1 MSQISNFVAANKK
14 SDMVPAPLARSI
26 LSLTRSIRKRLSE
39 IGLSALIADYKA
51 HVNNFSNPHKD
62 NVGEFS
68 SELPVLMYSMYL
80 QLFTSD
86 PTQTGTP
93 LSAEAFATWISDPI
107 VFVEVCRR
115 LSLDSYKYDDGVGNV
130 TTPIYGLGDIS
141 PDVPPPAPSYFV
153 GYSMPDMFAKPFVS
167 DGSLLVKELP
177 TQSSKMTV
185 GVSVTAPAV
194 PDLTKTYTYT
204 AMVTNAYSDGIL
216 VNFTVPGDPTTGPN
230 GIQAQALSLGT
241 SPESAVISTGSDF
254 IQSGVLNFWPFTA
267 ATTEASVVLA
277 IDGGVMS
284 IYYVLETLIQKVTV
298 TIPESM
304 FSRPLDRIVMSPT
317 WDQKVS
323 GVGGIKSLM
332 VYPQT
337 FSDSE
342 VGTLFERL

>member
-14 SDMVPAPLARSI
+14 PDMVPAPLARSI
-26 LSLTRSIRKRLSE
+26 LSLARSIRKRLSE
-39 IGLSALIADYKA
+39 IGLPAIISDYKA

-68 SELPVLMYSMYL
+68 EELPVLMYTMYL
-80 QLFTSD
+80 QLFSAD
-86 PTQTGTP
+86 PTQTSEP
-93 LSAEAFATWISDPI
+93 LSAEAFAQWISDPI

-115 LSLDSYKYDDGVGNV
+115 LALDSYKYDDGVGNV

-141 PDVPPPAPSYFV
+141 PDVPPPTPSYFV
-153 GYSMPDMFAKPFVS
+153 GYSLPDKYATPFVS
-167 DGSLLVKELP
+167 DGSLLMKTLP

-185 GVSVTAPAV
+185 GVSVTAPAD
-194 PDLTKTYTYT
+194 PDLTKTYMYT
-204 AMVTNAYSDGIL
+204 AMVTNAYSDGIV
-216 VNFTVPGDPTTGPN
+216 VNFTIPGDPTSGPN
-230 GIQAQALSLGT
+230 GIQAQALTLGT

-284 IYYVLETLIQKVTV
+284 VYYVLETLIQKVTV

-304 FSRPLDRIVMSPT
+304 FSRPLDRIIMSPT

-323 GVGGIKSLM
+323 TAGGIKSLM

-337 FSDSE
+337 FTDSE